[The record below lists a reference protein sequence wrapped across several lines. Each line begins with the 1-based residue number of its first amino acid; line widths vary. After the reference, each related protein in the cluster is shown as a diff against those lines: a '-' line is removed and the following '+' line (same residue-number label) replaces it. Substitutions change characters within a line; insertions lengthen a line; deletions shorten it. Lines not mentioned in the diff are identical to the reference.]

1 VVVDVYHVWWDP
13 YRTAEIERLG
23 SRIAGYHV
31 NDWLVPARDVLMGR
45 GMMGD
50 GVIELPRIRRE
61 VEAAGYDGL
70 IEVEIFNERL
80 REMPLMDLLTLTV
93 ERFTTCV

>member
-1 VVVDVYHVWWDP
+1 
-13 YRTAEIERLG
+13 
-23 SRIAGYHV
+23 
-31 NDWLVPARDVLMGR
+31 
-45 GMMGD
+45 
-50 GVIELPRIRRE
+50 